1 MAGGQATRLGAD
13 KPKGVL
19 GLNINLSQRTDSLL
33 FLQALQLVF
42 LIRMAKKKFPKSNPT
57 ILWSFKNFKTGHS
70 PAFRLVMTSEAT
82 HDETKDHVNNV
93 IEELGFPKDDVIY
106 FVQNQ
111 VTIFVHLFYEL

>member
-19 GLNINLSQRTDSLL
+19 NLNMNLSQKTDSLL

-42 LIRMAKKKFPKSNPT
+42 QIKKAKEKFPESNPS
-57 ILWSFKNFKTGHS
+57 ILWSSNSKSKTVCNS
-70 PAFRLVMTSEAT
+70 TFRLVMTSEAT
-82 HDETKDHVNNV
+82 DAETKDHIGIVV
-93 IEELGFPKDDVIY
+93 EELGFPKDDVIY

-111 VTIFVHLFYEL
+111 VINFCPFVL

>member
-19 GLNINLSQRTDSLL
+19 NLNMNLSQKTDSLL

-42 LIRMAKKKFPKSNPT
+42 QIKKAKEKFPESNP
-57 ILWSFKNFKTGHS
+57 SNSKSKTVYNS
-70 PAFRLVMTSEAT
+70 TFRLVMTSEAT
-82 HDETKDHVNNV
+82 DAETKDHVGIV

-106 FVQNQ
+106 FEQNQ
-111 VTIFVHLFYEL
+111 VTIYRSSEVCKFCY